1 MAEKLL
7 SHGSIYLVWYVTPS
21 SHQIDEVTF
30 VGLKFALFCCNAICL
45 RGLYCIWFEN
55 LKIYHLIF
63 HFIIDMLLTRGV
75 YLKVLKSYT
84 CLLLIE

>member
-7 SHGSIYLVWYVTPS
+7 SHGSIYLVWYVAPS

-55 LKIYHLIF
+55 LKIYH
-63 HFIIDMLLTRGV
+63 FIIDMLLTRGV
-75 YLKVLKSYT
+75 YLQVLKSYT